1 MTNTIQSPINGAQAP
16 AAARARMQAGTALA
30 GNFSEGVI
38 DSFPMISFRGKVFR
52 FRFQGEEKPHLD
64 PQSGHPIPYLD
75 VVLLNASPN
84 ISKAFYDTG
93 FTEGANTPP
102 TCWSIDGIRPD
113 ASVVAKQNPTCPD
126 CRQNAFG
133 SRVTPAGKQAK
144 ACQDRRRLVVGL
156 AAGFGTREVLPIML
170 NAPQSSLKP
179 MREYVMFLQRN
190 GFPPNACV
198 TRLSFDFNEA
208 YPKLTFNFVQPLTDQ
223 QYAIA
228 EQMENDDRTKRI
240 LQAAITGTAADDMD
254 GEPGTLRTAATPP
267 NNGYVQPA
275 PQAPPPGPVA
285 QAATAPPPPYQQPP
299 AQPSPF
305 DTAPV
310 TGTGY
315 SPVPQ
320 APPPAAPVQAA
331 PVSQPMPWE
340 TAAAQ
345 PMAPPPPPP
354 PQPQPQ
360 PQPIQAAAPPPP
372 PPPPQPYAAPPN
384 PAMGNTLTDIL
395 SEGFSGAW
403 APSQPVSAVPGPG
416 WATPQA
422 AFVPPTDGDVPE
434 FLRKAQAS
442 QQTVPAQPEAAA
454 VEEKPAPKRR
464 VKASPAQTA
473 EVTAEAQAAPANME
487 KSLADLLGGL

>member
-1 MTNTIQSPINGAQAP
+1 VTNIIQSPINGAQAP
-16 AAARARMQAGTALA
+16 AAARARLQAGTALA

-113 ASVVAKQNPTCPD
+113 ASVQAKQNPTCPD

-156 AAGFGTREVLPIML
+156 AAGFGQREVLPIML

-228 EQMENDDRTKRI
+228 EQLENDDRTKRI

-267 NNGYVQPA
+267 NHGYVQPA
-275 PQAPPPGPVA
+275 PAAPPPGPVA
-285 QAATAPPPPYQQPP
+285 QAATAPPPPYQPPQPP
-299 AQPSPF
+299 IQPGPF
-305 DTAPV
+305 DMPV

-315 SPVPQ
+315 SSRCRRLRPRPRRSRPLRCRSRCHGRLLRCSRWLRRPRSRRFSRLRLRLRLRPRRQPRWVWARASSPRS
-320 APPPAAPVQAA
+320 QAA
-331 PVSQPMPWE
+331 RGLRRSPCQPC
-340 TAAAQ
+340 
-345 PMAPPPPPP
+345 
-354 PQPQPQ
+354 
-360 PQPIQAAAPPPP
+360 
-372 PPPPQPYAAPPN
+372 
-384 PAMGNTLTDIL
+384 
-395 SEGFSGAW
+395 
-403 APSQPVSAVPGPG
+403 
-416 WATPQA
+416 
-422 AFVPPTDGDVPE
+422 
-434 FLRKAQAS
+434 
-442 QQTVPAQPEAAA
+442 
-454 VEEKPAPKRR
+454 PAPAGRR
-464 VKASPAQTA
+464 LRRPSNRPPM
-473 EVTAEAQAAPANME
+473 VTCRT
-487 KSLADLLGGL
+487 S

>member
-1 MTNTIQSPINGAQAP
+1 MTNIIQSPINGAQAP
-16 AAARARMQAGTALA
+16 AAARARLQAGTALA

-113 ASVVAKQNPTCPD
+113 ASVQAKQNPTCPD

-156 AAGFGTREVLPIML
+156 AAGFGQREVLPIML

-223 QYAIA
+223 QYAVA
-228 EQMENDDRTKRI
+228 EQLENDDRTKRI

-267 NNGYVQPA
+267 NHGYVQPA
-275 PQAPPPGPVA
+275 PAAPPPGPVA
-285 QAATAPPPPYQQPP
+285 QAATAPPPPYQPPQPP
-299 AQPSPF
+299 IQPGPF
-305 DTAPV
+305 DMPV
-310 TGTGY
+310 TGAGY

-340 TAAAQ
+340 TAAVQ
-345 PMAPPPPPP
+345 PVAPPPPVQ
-354 PQPQPQ
+354 QPVQT
-360 PQPIQAAAPPPP
+360 APPPP
-372 PPPPQPYAAPPN
+372 PPPPPPS
-384 PAMGNTLTDIL
+384 PAAMGVGAGIFAEVGGN
-395 SEGFSGAW
+395 AW

-422 AFVPPTDGDVPE
+422 AFEPPTDGDVPD
-434 FLRKAQAS
+434 FLKRGQPAPQA
-442 QQTVPAQPEAAA
+442 AQPAEPEAPA
-454 VEEKPAPKRR
+454 VEDKPAPKRR
-464 VKASPAQTA
+464 VKPSPAQTA